1 MPDSKD
7 EFYIEGLMPVKIVL
21 REEDFD
27 EFIKLLE
34 QKEQEP
40 IVKERLQKLME
51 SSNEFVFLGAGEENP
66 RE

>member
-40 IVKERLQKLME
+40 TVKERLQKLME